1 MIRSIFCGGIAI
13 ILFTFVSDIGW
24 HIDYELAANWSL
36 TVGAVVVTTF
46 TGLYASR
53 SNWKANTIGRI
64 LLVKSIFLTG
74 MLWQIAASVWI
85 DENYP
90 FRQQIRFVIYALMA
104 VSYIAMV
111 ATLIREQQRDRHK
124 RAAALAAEGDD
135 TDG

>member
-13 ILFTFVSDIGW
+13 ILFTFVSDIAW

-53 SNWKANTIGRI
+53 SNWKANTIGQI